1 MKLVIV
7 ESPTKCNTIQ
17 RYLGNDYV
25 VKASLGHIRDLATSG
40 KGGLGVDVAN
50 DFAPTYIINK
60 DKRGVVNEL
69 KELTKSADEV
79 ILATDPD
86 REGEAIAW
94 HLAKV
99 LGLDVETN
107 KRLEF
112 HEITRDS
119 ISAAMQNPRTID
131 LNLVSSQET
140 RRILDRIIGF
150 KLSALINR
158 KIHSKSAGRVQSA
171 TLKIVNDNESEINKF
186 VPEEYW
192 DINCEVEINKH
203 SVKISFQNSANGS
216 KDIKNEAEAKAVINS
231 LLEKAQITSIKKS
244 VKTVESKLPFTT
256 SSLQQEAFAKFKFS
270 TSKTSSI
277 AQSLYEGISVNG
289 EHVGLIT
296 YIRTD
301 STRLSPTYVARA
313 EKYIEEVFGKQYVGT
328 VKKGKNSM
336 LAQDA
341 HEAIRPTGNH
351 RTPESVRQYLTP
363 DQYNLYRL
371 IYNRA
376 ISSLMK
382 PKKEE
387 VLTTMLESGG
397 NIFKLEFS
405 RTIFDGF
412 EVLYKYDQEKDDAFP
427 DFQVGDELIFT
438 KKECEQKFTTP
449 PARFTEAKIVKT
461 MEELG
466 IGRPSTYASTISTL
480 KKRKYVTEEK
490 GTLIITDQGIKTAHI
505 LDKYFPSIVNAKY
518 TADMEAELDKIQ
530 EGDVSSIDILEN
542 FYGPFVKMIDDGYE
556 KMYEDEQE
564 ETGELCPECGHPL
577 VYKFGKNGR
586 FVACSNFPNCQYVQ
600 KEKKEA
606 VYTGGT
612 CPNCGS
618 PLVER
623 EKNGTKFIACSNYPH
638 CRYIEKKEVEIKP
651 IKKCPQCDGMLIRK
665 KGKYGYFLGCTNF
678 PKCTYMEKIK
688 RKGRK

>member
-17 RYLGNDYV
+17 RYLGSDYV

-40 KGGLGVDVAN
+40 KGGLGVDVSN

-119 ISAAMQNPRTID
+119 ISTAMQNPRTID

-171 TLKIVNDNESEINKF
+171 TLKIVNDNETEINKF

-192 DINCEVEINKH
+192 DINCEVEINRH
-203 SVKISFQNSANGS
+203 SVKISFQNNANGT
-216 KDIKNEAEAKAVINS
+216 KDVKNEAEARAIIDS

-301 STRLSPTYVARA
+301 STRLSPSYVARA

-412 EVLYKYDQEKDDAFP
+412 EVLYKYDQEKDDVFP
-427 DFQVGDELIFT
+427 DLQVGDELIFT

-490 GTLIITDQGIKTAHI
+490 GTLIITDQGVKTAHI

-564 ETGELCPECGHPL
+564 ETGDLCPECGHPL

-586 FVACSNFPNCQYVQ
+586 FVACSNYPNCEYVQ
-600 KEKKEA
+600 KEKKET

-638 CRYIEKKEVEIKP
+638 CRYVEKKEVEAKP

-678 PKCTYMEKIK
+678 PKCNYMEKIK

>member
-40 KGGLGVDVAN
+40 KGGLGVDVQN
-50 DFAPTYIINK
+50 EFAPTYIINK

-119 ISAAMQNPRTID
+119 ISTAMQNPRTID

-192 DINCEVEINKH
+192 DINCEVEINRH
-203 SVKISFQNSANGS
+203 SVKISFQSNADGV
-216 KDIKNEAEAKAVINS
+216 KDVKNEQEARAIIDS
-231 LLEKAQITSIKKS
+231 LLEKAQVTSVKKS

-301 STRLSPTYVARA
+301 STRLSPSYVARA
-313 EKYIEEVFGKQYVGT
+313 EKYIEEVFGKQYVGM

-405 RTIFDGF
+405 RTVFDGF
-412 EVLYKYDQEKDDAFP
+412 EALYKYDQEKDDVFP
-427 DFQVGDELIFT
+427 DLQIGDELIFT

-490 GTLIITDQGIKTAHI
+490 GTLFITDQGIKTAHI

-586 FVACSNFPNCQYVQ
+586 FIACSNYPNCEYVQ

-606 VYTGGT
+606 VYTGGV

-638 CRYIEKKEVEIKP
+638 CRYVEKKEVEVKP

-678 PKCTYMEKIK
+678 PKCNYMEKIK

>member
-40 KGGLGVDVAN
+40 KGGLGVDVQN
-50 DFAPTYIINK
+50 EFAPTYIINK

-171 TLKIVNDNESEINKF
+171 TLKIVNDNEKEINKF

-192 DINCEVEINKH
+192 DINCEVEINRH
-203 SVKISFQNSANGS
+203 SVKISFQSNANGV
-216 KDIKNEAEAKAVINS
+216 KDIKNEQEARAIIDS
-231 LLEKAQITSIKKS
+231 LLEKAQVTSIKKS

-301 STRLSPTYVARA
+301 STRLSPSYVARA

-397 NIFKLEFS
+397 NTFKLEFS
-405 RTIFDGF
+405 RTVFDGF
-412 EVLYKYDQEKDDAFP
+412 EVLYKYDQEKDDVFP
-427 DFQVGDELIFT
+427 DLQIGDELIFT

-490 GTLIITDQGIKTAHI
+490 GTLIITEQGSKTAHI

-586 FVACSNFPNCQYVQ
+586 FIACSNYPNCEYVQ

-638 CRYIEKKEVEIKP
+638 CRYVEKKEVEVKP

-678 PKCTYMEKIK
+678 PKCNYMEKIK

>member
-17 RYLGNDYV
+17 RYLGSDYV

-40 KGGLGVDVAN
+40 KGGLGVDVSN

-119 ISAAMQNPRTID
+119 ISTAMQNPRTID

-171 TLKIVNDNESEINKF
+171 TLKIVNDNETEINKF

-192 DINCEVEINKH
+192 DINCEVEINRH
-203 SVKISFQNSANGS
+203 SVKISFQNNANGT
-216 KDIKNEAEAKAVINS
+216 KDVKNEAEARAIIDS
-231 LLEKAQITSIKKS
+231 LLEKVQITSIKKS

-301 STRLSPTYVARA
+301 STRLSPSYVARA

-412 EVLYKYDQEKDDAFP
+412 EVLYKYDQEKDDVFP
-427 DFQVGDELIFT
+427 DLQVGDELIFT

-490 GTLIITDQGIKTAHI
+490 GTLIITDQGVKTAHI

-586 FVACSNFPNCQYVQ
+586 FVACSNYPNCEYVQ
-600 KEKKEA
+600 KEKKET

-638 CRYIEKKEVEIKP
+638 CRYVEKKEVEVKP

-678 PKCTYMEKIK
+678 PKCNYMEKIK

>member
-40 KGGLGVDVAN
+40 KGGLGVDVTN
-50 DFAPTYIINK
+50 DFTPTYIINK

-107 KRLEF
+107 KKLEF

-216 KDIKNEAEAKAVINS
+216 KDIKNEAEAKAIINS

-412 EVLYKYDQEKDDAFP
+412 EVLYKYDQEKDDTFP

>member
-17 RYLGNDYV
+17 RYLGNDYI

-40 KGGLGVDVAN
+40 KGGLGVDVTN

-99 LGLDVETN
+99 LGLNVETN

-171 TLKIVNDNESEINKF
+171 TLKIVNDNEKDINKF

-192 DINCEVEINKH
+192 DINCEVEINKR

-216 KDIKNEAEAKAVINS
+216 KDIKSEAEARVVINS

-244 VKTVESKLPFTT
+244 IKTIESKLPFTT

-363 DQYNLYRL
+363 DQYNLYKL

-397 NIFKLEFS
+397 NVFKLEFS
-405 RTIFDGF
+405 RTVFDGF
-412 EVLYKYDQEKDDAFP
+412 EILYKYDQEKDDVFP
-427 DFQVGDELIFT
+427 DFQIGEKLIFT

-490 GTLIITDQGIKTAHI
+490 GTLIITEQGAKTAHI

-518 TADMEAELDKIQ
+518 TAEMEAELDKIQ

-586 FVACSNFPNCQYVQ
+586 FIACSNYPHCEYVQ

-606 VYTGGT
+606 IYTGGI

-638 CRYIEKKEVEIKP
+638 CRYVEKKEVEVKP

-678 PKCTYMEKIK
+678 PKCNYMEKIK